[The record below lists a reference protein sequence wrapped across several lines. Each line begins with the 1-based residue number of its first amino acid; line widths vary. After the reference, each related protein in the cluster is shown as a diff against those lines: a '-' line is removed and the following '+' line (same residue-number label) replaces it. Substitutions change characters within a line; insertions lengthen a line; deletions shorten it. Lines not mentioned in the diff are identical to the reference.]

1 MTSDSQQ
8 NTKGLLLA
16 LTTAIMWGLLP
27 LALGS
32 VLQLMDSYTITWY
45 RFLFAA
51 VLVGIGLKNKN
62 QIPALFSKDKRW
74 LKPLAIAAVFLSL
87 NYILYLSSLYF
98 VPAET
103 AQMLIQMAP
112 LMMLLGSVIFLK
124 EAFSRGQMV
133 GSVVLVIGL
142 VLFFNQQFSNSSTL
156 DRDDF
161 IMGFVIMLG
170 ASVTWAIYA
179 IMQKQMLKRFTA
191 NQIMWVIYVF
201 SSLFFLPVS
210 SPAQVSSFDWIAILL
225 LVFCCANTLIAYG
238 SFAKSLEFW
247 PASKVSAVLAITPL
261 LTVFFATIAQQ
272 FFPQFISAQELNT
285 LAYIGAMLVV
295 AGSVLTALG
304 NKILSKQNIAK
315 LKVCLTLKK

>member
-1 MTSDSQQ
+1 MTGNSPQ
-8 NTKGLLLA
+8 NLKGLVLA

-27 LALGS
+27 LALVS

-62 QIPALFSKDKRW
+62 QIPKLFTTDRQW

-112 LMMLLGSVIFLK
+112 LMMLIGSVIFLK
-124 EAFSRGQMV
+124 ESFSRGQMV
-133 GSVVLVIGL
+133 GSVVLVVGL
-142 VLFFNQQFSNSSTL
+142 ALFFNQQFTQSASLN
-156 DRDDF
+156 RDDF
-161 IMGFVIMLG
+161 LIGFVIMLG

-179 IMQKQMLKRFTA
+179 IMQKQMLQKFTA

-210 SPAQVSSFDWIAILL
+210 SPAQVMSFDWIAVLL
-225 LVFCCANTLIAYG
+225 LLFCCANTLIAYG

-261 LTVFFATIAQQ
+261 LTVLFATIAQQ
-272 FFPQFISAQELNT
+272 FFPEHVSAQQLNA
-285 LAYIGAMLVV
+285 LAYFGAILVV
-295 AGSVLTALG
+295 TGSVLTALG
-304 NKILSKQNIAK
+304 NKILSKQAMQ
-315 LKVCLTLKK
+315 KVKVKFGKS

>member
-1 MTSDSQQ
+1 MTSDSSQ
-8 NTKGLLLA
+8 NLKGLVLA

-45 RFLFAA
+45 RFIFAA
-51 VLVGIGLKNKN
+51 VLVGIGLKSKQ
-62 QIPALFSKDKRW
+62 QIPALFTADKQW
-74 LKPLAIAAVFLSL
+74 FKPLAIAAVFLSL

-133 GSVVLVIGL
+133 GSFVLVVGL
-142 VLFFNQQFSNSSTL
+142 VLFFNQQFTQSAALSQ
-156 DRDDF
+156 DDF
-161 IMGFVIMLG
+161 LIGFVIMLG
-170 ASVTWAIYA
+170 ASSTWAIYA
-179 IMQKQMLKRFTA
+179 IMQKQMLKKFTA

-210 SPAQVSSFDWIAILL
+210 SPAQVSSFDWIAMLL
-225 LVFCCANTLIAYG
+225 LIFCCANTLIAYG

-261 LTVFFATIAQQ
+261 LTVLFATIAQHM
-272 FFPQFISAQELNT
+272 FPHFISAQSLNT
-285 LAYIGAMLVV
+285 LAYVGALLVV

-304 NKILSKQNIAK
+304 NKILSRENMIKISNRFSRHS
-315 LKVCLTLKK
+315 